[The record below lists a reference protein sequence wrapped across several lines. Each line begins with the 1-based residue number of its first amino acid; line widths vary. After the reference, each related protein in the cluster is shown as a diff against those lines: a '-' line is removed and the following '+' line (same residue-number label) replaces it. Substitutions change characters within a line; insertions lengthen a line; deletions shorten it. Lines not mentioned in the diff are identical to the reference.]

1 MPYILPIKVMI
12 QRTLLGDYPTLSTLL
27 GLTAI
32 LLGLGFLLSGP
43 TYANP
48 NYVLLYALAPKLFW
62 AISFLVYGTIK
73 TISAIFRVW
82 SSLKI
87 TVTVYGL
94 WLWNYLA
101 MSFTVFDKTAL
112 APTELMLFI
121 TVIGELWVLTLIL
134 YNRKNFRR

>member
-1 MPYILPIKVMI
+1 MQYTLPVKVML

-32 LLGLGFLLSGP
+32 LLGLGFALGTAETNS
-43 TYANP
+43 
-48 NYVLLYALAPKLFW
+48 NYELLYVLAPKLFW
-62 AISFLVYGTIK
+62 ATSFLVYGIIK
-73 TISAIFRVW
+73 VTSAAFRVW
-82 SSLKI
+82 NTLKI
-87 TVTVYGL
+87 LATVYGL

-101 MSFTVFDKTAL
+101 LSFTLFDKTAL